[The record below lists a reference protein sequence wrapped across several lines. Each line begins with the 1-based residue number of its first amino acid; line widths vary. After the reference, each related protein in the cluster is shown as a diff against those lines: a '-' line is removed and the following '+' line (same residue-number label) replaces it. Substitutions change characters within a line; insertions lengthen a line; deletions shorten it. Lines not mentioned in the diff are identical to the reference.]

1 MKHLKTLIGTLAL
14 VCIYVLVA
22 NAAAQSTPAIT
33 VSAAVG
39 DILDLGVWVNG
50 EGGAADDTMNFGTLV
65 YQNGKLEST
74 YWFEVNIW
82 VNTNYSTWTLTSLST
97 ALSDGSDNTLPVGG
111 LQVNGPITG
120 GTVNANTGS
129 SIDIANN
136 STTGTL
142 TPDNAMVIVY
152 SMGIDSNIPATQPPG
167 TYTGTTTITVTTN

>member
-120 GTVNANTGS
+120 GKVNANTGS
-129 SIDIANN
+129 SIDISDN

-142 TPDNAMVIVY
+142 TPDGAMVIVY
-152 SMGIDSNIPATQPPG
+152 SMGIDSNIPATQASG
-167 TYTGTTTITVTTN
+167 TYTGTTTITVTAN